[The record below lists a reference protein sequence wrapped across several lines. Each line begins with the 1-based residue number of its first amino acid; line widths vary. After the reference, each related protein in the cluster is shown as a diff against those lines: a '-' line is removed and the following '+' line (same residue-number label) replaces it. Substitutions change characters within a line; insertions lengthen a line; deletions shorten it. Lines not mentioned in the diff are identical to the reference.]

1 MKKIKSDHS
10 ELTFIVYLFER
21 GSRQQTMDNII
32 KKSLYETKLQNK
44 GVRES
49 ERPGGVIHTD
59 WLIKVLMG
67 R

>member
-1 MKKIKSDHS
+1 
-10 ELTFIVYLFER
+10 
-21 GSRQQTMDNII
+21 MDNII
-32 KKSLYETKLQNK
+32 KKSLYKIKLQNK

-49 ERPGGVIHTD
+49 GRPGGVIHTD